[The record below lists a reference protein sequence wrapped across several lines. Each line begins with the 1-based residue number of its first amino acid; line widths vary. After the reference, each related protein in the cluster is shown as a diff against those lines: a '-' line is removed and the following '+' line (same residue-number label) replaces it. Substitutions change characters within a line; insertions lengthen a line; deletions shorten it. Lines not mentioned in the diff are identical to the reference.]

1 MKKIILLFIF
11 PLIGIAQINKVENN
25 NGFKTYMFGDSPD
38 KYKNLILEIDEN
50 NTKLYSLPEDN
61 ITVEG
66 VAFEY
71 IRVTFSKNKL
81 STIAVQTKNATGSNL
96 FNELKKNYGE
106 PSKTNYSKKVS
117 EWMLSG
123 MKVIYEKSSSDK
135 DAVISFYS
143 KVN

>member
-1 MKKIILLFIF
+1 MKKIILLLIF
-11 PLIGIAQINKVENN
+11 PLIGIAQINKVENK
-25 NGFKTYMFGDSPD
+25 NGFKTYVFGDSPD
-38 KYKNLILEIDEN
+38 KYKNLLLEIDDN

-61 ITVEG
+61 IQVEG

-81 STIAVQTKNATGSNL
+81 STIAVQTKNATGSNF

-123 MKVIYEKSSSDK
+123 MRVIYEKSSTDK
-135 DAVISFYS
+135 DAVISFYAGA
-143 KVN
+143 N